1 MSLLTTLFRRSEKHR
16 TYTNLLAMDDRLLRD
31 IGLTRSDVHEL
42 MAGARIS
49 HGKGRR
55 ANA

>member
-16 TYTNLLAMDDRLLRD
+16 AYTNLLAMDDRLLRD

-42 MAGARIS
+42 MNGARIS
-49 HGKGRR
+49 HSKGRR
-55 ANA
+55 AYA